1 MGNVQIIRVYE
12 LLEVIWYAV
21 PLGCKHDTCNSLP
34 LYSKSIPHKSNM
46 SIHTQMLNT
55 VSIPLNLM
63 SMPHNTVGVALSTVN
78 MPLSMPLYGRN
89 IPHIYLS
96 YCERTPGYYEY
107 AYRHNNL
114 YL

>member
-46 SIHTQMLNT
+46 TIHTRMLNT
-55 VSIPLNLM
+55 VSIPLNTT
-63 SMPHNTVGVALSTVN
+63 SMPHNTVGVALSAVN
-78 MPLSMPLYGRN
+78 MPVSIPLYGRN
-89 IPHIYLS
+89 TPHIYLS
-96 YCERTPGYYEY
+96 CCERTPG
-107 AYRHNNL
+107 
-114 YL
+114 